1 MINKF
6 HAHLEILSRKGQVNV
21 PMWVGDTKHMG
32 EGRDD
37 QHAASLTN
45 IQLIIGR
52 AYAAP
57 MAMGIQLSKYY
68 RNVTCCWFRMR
79 TFAANDSPFF
89 SEFRCLNIVWGKREH
104 STYNSSICIRL

>member
-37 QHAASLTN
+37 QHAASLTIFN
-45 IQLIIGR
+45 
-52 AYAAP
+52 
-57 MAMGIQLSKYY
+57 
-68 RNVTCCWFRMR
+68 
-79 TFAANDSPFF
+79 
-89 SEFRCLNIVWGKREH
+89 
-104 STYNSSICIRL
+104 